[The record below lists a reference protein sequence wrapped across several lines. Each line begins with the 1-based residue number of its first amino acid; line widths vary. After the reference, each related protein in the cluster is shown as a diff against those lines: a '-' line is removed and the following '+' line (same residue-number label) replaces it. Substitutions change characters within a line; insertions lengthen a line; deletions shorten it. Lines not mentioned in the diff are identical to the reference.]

1 MAYKYRW
8 LSEAL
13 DDMSNEINYVAKEFG
28 LKTARQVENSVHEQI
43 LQLCQFPYSG
53 IRYEE
58 NILYK
63 GQEVRVLHIRQVSLI
78 YSFDNEI
85 ITLIAVWNNYQNPDR
100 LNEVINSR
108 E

>member
-28 LKTARQVENSVHEQI
+28 LRAARRMESRVHEGV

-53 IRYEE
+53 VCYEDV
-58 NILYK
+58 LYN
-63 GQEVRVLHIRQVSLI
+63 GQEVRALYIKQISLI
-78 YSFDNEI
+78 YSFDNET
-85 ITLIAVWNNYQNPDR
+85 ITLIALWNNYQNPER
-100 LNEVINSR
+100 LDEVIESR
-108 E
+108 